1 MFNVYYLC
9 KIVSCIRKGE
19 KTCMPTGNTRLL
31 KTKKNCVIICLKIEH
46 LLVVP
51 RALVGNHFVGV
62 YVFCKCLCLCLCLCY
77 VCVCVMFVFLQM
89 FFSLSLDWEEKGT
102 WSFGI
107 SLTEKMEAFVGRCQT
122 TDTSI
127 FSWKMEKETLLISVN
142 ETMVAQWSEQ
152 LLCNL

>member
-1 MFNVYYLC
+1 MSSVGVMSPFQRPNFESNSGGGR
-9 KIVSCIRKGE
+9 I
-19 KTCMPTGNTRLL
+19 
-31 KTKKNCVIICLKIEH
+31 KKNNYVIICLQNRTLTCSTQSFGWEP
-46 LLVVP
+46 LCWCLC
-51 RALVGNHFVGV
+51 LC
-62 YVFCKCLCLCLCLCY
+62 FCKCFCLCLCLCLCNVY